1 MEFRQLEYIMAVA
14 KYRNVTKA
22 AESLYI
28 SQSALSHYIKNAE
41 DELGVRLFDRST
53 NPISLTK
60 AGECYMESARRI
72 LIENERLTNEL
83 RDLTNHMSGKL
94 TIGTSNDRCSYMIPK
109 LLPAFCAKYP
119 NISINVVIGGG
130 QVLSEKLKTGEIDI
144 MILPTSY
151 QDRDPAFVYE
161 KMYTEEVLFAAR
173 KGVVDEKDI
182 NGRSINPKAIE
193 KYPLF
198 IQNQGHINRDCVD
211 RFFRTHRIRPV
222 IKQEF
227 NSNIS
232 CFRMAATGAGA
243 TIVPFMTTQ
252 LAYPGQPVDLFSI
265 GTTWDVSIIY
275 RKDYYLGIPEQ
286 ELIKIGRDIFSKEL
300 ISPEH

>member
-1 MEFRQLEYIMAVA
+1 MEFRQLQYIMAVA

-22 AESLYI
+22 ADSLYI

-41 DELGVRLFDRST
+41 DELGVKLFDRST
-53 NPISLTK
+53 NPISLTR

-109 LLPAFCAKYP
+109 LLPAFYARYP
-119 NISINVVIGGG
+119 HININVVIGGG
-130 QVLSEKLKTGEIDI
+130 QILSEKLRTGELDV
-144 MILPTSY
+144 MILPTPY
-151 QDRDPAFVYE
+151 QNHDPAFVYE
-161 KMYTEEVLFAAR
+161 KMYTEELLFVA
-173 KGVVDEKDI
+173 KEGVVDEKDR
-182 NGRSINPKAIE
+182 NGRSIKTKAIE

-198 IQNQGHINRDCVD
+198 IQTQGHINRDFID
-211 RFFRTHRIRPV
+211 RLFRTQRIRPV

-232 CFRMAATGAGA
+232 CFRMAATGEGA

-252 LAYPGQPVDLFSI
+252 LAYPGQKVELFSI
-265 GTTWDVSIIY
+265 GTTWDVSIIF

-300 ISPEH
+300 ISPER